1 MLCVKGHN
9 NSDDA
14 KFCSLCGSAEFQ
26 AGTASGV
33 RSTTGSTNG
42 LAIASMILG
51 IVWLYWIGSILALIF
66 GYISRRQIKQSGE
79 KGAGFAVAGIV
90 LGWVGVGILVIA
102 IFGAIAASNNTTSY

>member
-14 KFCSLCGSAEFQ
+14 KFCSMCGSAEFQ

-33 RSTTGSTNG
+33 VSTTGSTNG

-51 IVWLYWIGSILALIF
+51 IVWLYWIGSLLALIF

-90 LGWVGVGILVIA
+90 LGWVGMVIA
-102 IFGAIAASNNTTSY
+102 ILAVIGASNQTTSY